1 MYQLNPDIQKTAPAN
16 AKRDKHCDHTE
27 GLDSSDNNVIY
38 I

>member
-1 MYQLNPDIQKTAPAN
+1 LNPDIQKTAPAN